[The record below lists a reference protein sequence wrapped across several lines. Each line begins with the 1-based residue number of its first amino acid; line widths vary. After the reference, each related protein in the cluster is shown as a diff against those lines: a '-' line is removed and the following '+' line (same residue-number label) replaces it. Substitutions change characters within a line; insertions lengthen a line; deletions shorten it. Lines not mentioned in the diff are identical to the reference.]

1 MILARLSPDNLG
13 QGNCQPSRLLTRQT
27 RDVLPVWPMSAGG
40 LVRRFIT
47 AVHTWLS
54 ACGRLGPACAIVL
67 AVVAAGC
74 TAAPSSTS
82 ASGSSGIVT
91 AAVPRTDG
99 PRVCHQLAGSTPIRQ
114 LPSAVELQSDARLGP
129 QARAAIAAAVSQ
141 LIQIARATASPLS
154 VDLDRAAAGLK
165 PLENPGIPSAAQE
178 AVVVKALTT
187 LGKRVQGECDFSV
200 G

>member
-1 MILARLSPDNLG
+1 
-13 QGNCQPSRLLTRQT
+13 
-27 RDVLPVWPMSAGG
+27 MSAGG
-40 LVRRFIT
+40 LVSRFIT
-47 AVHTWLS
+47 AVHARLS
-54 ACGRLGPACAIVL
+54 VRGRVGPACALVV

-82 ASGSSGIVT
+82 ASGSAGIVT
-91 AAVPRTDG
+91 VAEPRTDG
-99 PRVCHQLAGSTPIRQ
+99 PPVCHQLAGSTPIRQ

-141 LIQIARATASPLS
+141 LIQIARTTASPLS
-154 VDLDRAAAGLK
+154 VDLDKAAAGLK
-165 PLENPGIPSAAQE
+165 PLENPGSPSAAQE
-178 AVVVKALTT
+178 AAVVNALTT